1 LPAELEAE
9 RQLGI
14 TNKSQIDEMGVAAFN
29 QAAKNS
35 VLKYTGEWQEYV
47 TRQARWVDFEN
58 DYKTLDLTFMESV
71 IWAFSTLYNKGLAYE
86 GYRVLPYCWR
96 DQTPLS
102 NHELRMDDDVYKPR
116 QDQSVTVT
124 FPLEGA
130 LATELGLDG
139 VLALAWTTTPW
150 TLPTN
155 AALAVG
161 PDVSYGLVPAGPEA
175 AHPGAV
181 YLLALDTIGN
191 YRKELGYAESE
202 DAVAAVTRVLPGSE
216 LAGIHYRRVFEY
228 YADVE
233 EWGMAQAWR
242 ILVADYVATGEGTGI
257 VHQAPA
263 YGEEDQVICAE
274 AGIPVIISVDDAGC
288 FLDQVSDVAGIQVFD
303 ANKPLT
309 KLLRESGRLFAERS
323 YDHSYPHCWRCR
335 TPLIYKAVS
344 SWFVKVTEIRDRMVE
359 LNADITWVPA
369 NVKDGQ
375 FGKWLSNARDWS
387 ISRNR
392 YWGSPIPVWKSDNP
406 EFPRI
411 DVYGSLEELERDF
424 GAKPEDLHRPAIDE
438 LVRAN
443 PDDPSGVSMMRR
455 IPDVLDVWFDSGSMP
470 FAQVHY
476 PFENEEWFNTHNPA
490 DFIVEYIGQTRGW
503 FYTMHVLSTALFDRP
518 AFSQVIS
525 HGIVLGSD
533 GQKMSKSLQN
543 YPNVSEVFERDGADA
558 MRWFLMSSSVIR
570 GGNLVVTEDGI
581 REGVRQFLLPVW
593 STYYFLSL
601 YVGDH
606 EPVWRTDSSHVLD
619 RYILAKTRDLIE
631 SATVEYDALDSPM
644 AAQAI
649 RDFADVLTNWYVRRS
664 RDRFWEGADTDAL
677 DTLYTVL
684 ETLCRVA
691 APLAP
696 LITEEIWRG
705 ITGGESVHLTDW
717 PDAHVFPADDALVT
731 AMDHVRDVASAGLGL
746 RKAHSRRVRLPLST
760 LTIVSEGAKDLEPLS
775 GIIAEELNV
784 SDVVCVPLDDDAIE
798 RFGIGRKLIPH
809 ARVLGPRVQGAIQG
823 LLASAKTGDWSIES
837 GVVTVGGTELLEGEY
852 ALELTSTKADT
863 AVHFLADGGF
873 VLLDT
878 TVSPRQE
885 SEGLA
890 RDAIRWI
897 QQQRKASGL
906 QVSDRIDLVLHVDA
920 DARQALETHRDLV
933 CRETLARSV
942 SFVDI
947 DASGETL
954 PVGNGSQ
961 LSVTVSV
968 NNV

>member
-1 LPAELEAE
+1 
-9 RQLGI
+9 
-14 TNKSQIDEMGVAAFN
+14 
-29 QAAKNS
+29 
-35 VLKYTGEWQEYV
+35 
-47 TRQARWVDFEN
+47 
-58 DYKTLDLTFMESV
+58 
-71 IWAFSTLYNKGLAYE
+71 
-86 GYRVLPYCWR
+86 
-96 DQTPLS
+96 
-102 NHELRMDDDVYKPR
+102 
-116 QDQSVTVT
+116 
-124 FPLEGA
+124 
-130 LATELGLDG
+130 
-139 VLALAWTTTPW
+139 
-150 TLPTN
+150 
-155 AALAVG
+155 
-161 PDVSYGLVPAGPEA
+161 
-175 AHPGAV
+175 
-181 YLLALDTIGN
+181 
-191 YRKELGYAESE
+191 
-202 DAVAAVTRVLPGSE
+202 
-216 LAGIHYRRVFEY
+216 
-228 YADVE
+228 
-233 EWGMAQAWR
+233 
-242 ILVADYVATGEGTGI
+242 
-257 VHQAPA
+257 
-263 YGEEDQVICAE
+263 
-274 AGIPVIISVDDAGC
+274 
-288 FLDQVSDVAGIQVFD
+288 
-303 ANKPLT
+303 
-309 KLLRESGRLFAERS
+309 
-323 YDHSYPHCWRCR
+323 
-335 TPLIYKAVS
+335 
-344 SWFVKVTEIRDRMVE
+344 
-359 LNADITWVPA
+359 
-369 NVKDGQ
+369 
-375 FGKWLSNARDWS
+375 
-387 ISRNR
+387 
-392 YWGSPIPVWKSDNP
+392 
-406 EFPRI
+406 
-411 DVYGSLEELERDF
+411 
-424 GAKPEDLHRPAIDE
+424 
-438 LVRAN
+438 
-443 PDDPSGVSMMRR
+443 
-455 IPDVLDVWFDSGSMP
+455 
-470 FAQVHY
+470 
-476 PFENEEWFNTHNPA
+476 
-490 DFIVEYIGQTRGW
+490 
-503 FYTMHVLSTALFDRP
+503 
-518 AFSQVIS
+518 
-525 HGIVLGSD
+525 
-533 GQKMSKSLQN
+533 
-543 YPNVSEVFERDGADA
+543 
-558 MRWFLMSSSVIR
+558 VIR